1 MKLEPGAEAIHNA
14 IHTHMKNKEQA
25 IESLESIAH
34 WMKVS
39 TFDYDPQDLSMI
51 LDKVKEDY
59 DIYLKNK

>member
-1 MKLEPGAEAIHNA
+1 MK
-14 IHTHMKNKEQA
+14 TKEQA

-59 DIYLKNK
+59 KKYLKNK

>member
-1 MKLEPGAEAIHNA
+1 
-14 IHTHMKNKEQA
+14 MKNKEQA
-25 IESLESIAH
+25 IESLESITH

-59 DIYLKNK
+59 NIYLKNK

>member
-1 MKLEPGAEAIHNA
+1 
-14 IHTHMKNKEQA
+14 MKNKEQA
-25 IESLESIAH
+25 IESLKAIAH

-59 DIYLKNK
+59 KKYLKNK

>member
-1 MKLEPGAEAIHNA
+1 
-14 IHTHMKNKEQA
+14 MKNKEQA
-25 IESLESIAH
+25 IESLEAIAH

-59 DIYLKNK
+59 KKYLKNK